1 MKNIHKKNNYY
12 INILWE
18 NKIIEKERYQELLD
32 IGYTET
38 QIKKILEKDELTK
51 ELYERLIEEKET
63 STTKDKTGHIKFKN
77 VNHQERAEKFGR
89 VSDGDTTEYLNIAL
103 KYFNYRCALS
113 GEIFESFGK
122 VNNTKAKS
130 NLSAEHIVPLCQGGD
145 DIAPNLVPS
154 VLQYNISKNGYNLLD
169 WWKKQKDNSG
179 KELYSPYRLL
189 KIVNFMMKSIEA
201 RKQGLNIKQYEKV
214 ILIPNEIDKIL
225 EEIEK
230 QDKEIQENEKR
241 KLISDTKTTTQID
254 EDGKKILQIIPEL
267 EGNIPKQS
275 EQQQKERYEEIRM
288 MDIFLTDA
296 IITLKENKELEQ
308 YDTITK
314 QLDEM
319 YKNVV
324 GTIPFEVEVRN
335 KILSILEDFG
345 IEENKCTVANE
356 LLRNTNILKELKS
369 KGNNESSINDI
380 DNYLN
385 EQIGSLR
392 KILTEEQIQIG
403 ISNIPEILYNK
414 ETRNKI
420 EFYITKRPNHL
431 DEYLKGNNF
440 VVDEFIDTIIKLQ
453 EIKVDTTKLV
463 SRDTIKSLAE
473 KSGITEKQLI
483 EVGLNPEDN
492 IGISKTGIVQ
502 AYNGNGNYKPP
513 TQEQVE
519 ELKILGISLEEK
531 DIVQEFIDTIIKLQE
546 IKVDTTKLVSRD
558 TIKSLAEKSGITEKQ
573 LIEAGLKPE
582 NKIGINKSSIVQA
595 YRGNGSCKPPT
606 QEQVEELKTL
616 GISLEKIEIDFV
628 QEFIYTISKLQ
639 EIGVDSTKFFQT
651 DTVKSLADKSG
662 ITEKQLIDA
671 GLNPDDNIGRSKNR
685 ITLAY
690 RGKGSYKPPTQEQVE
705 ELKILGISLEEK
717 DTVQEFIDTINT
729 LQEIGVD
736 ITRLTTIDTIKSLV
750 EKSGITEKQLIKAGL
765 NPSDKIGKTK
775 KNISQAYRGKGNCKP
790 PTQEQVEKLKIL
802 GISLEEKDTVQEFI
816 DTVNKL
822 QEIGVDTTKLIN
834 TDTIKSLAEKSGI
847 TEKELIEVGLN
858 PRNNIGT
865 SKNSIVKSYRGKIKC
880 KPPTQE
886 QVEELKNL
894 GIALE
899 EKDTVQEFIEKI
911 KKLQGIGVDTTRLKT
926 TDTIKSL
933 AEKSGIT
940 EKQLIEV
947 DLNPKDNI
955 GGSKCSIAKSH
966 RGTGQSKPPTQ
977 KQVEELKILGISL
990 ESKVKKSKFKKTI
1003 IEQKERQLLGENK
1016 EVKDEFEQTIRFTEH
1031 NLKYDEIEK

>member
-1 MKNIHKKNNYY
+1 M
-12 INILWE
+12 
-18 NKIIEKERYQELLD
+18 IEKERYQELLD

-254 EDGKKILQIIPEL
+254 EDEKKILQIIPEL

>member
-1 MKNIHKKNNYY
+1 M
-12 INILWE
+12 
-18 NKIIEKERYQELLD
+18 IEKERYQELLD

-225 EEIEK
+225 KEIEK

>member
-1 MKNIHKKNNYY
+1 
-12 INILWE
+12 
-18 NKIIEKERYQELLD
+18 
-32 IGYTET
+32 
-38 QIKKILEKDELTK
+38 
-51 ELYERLIEEKET
+51 
-63 STTKDKTGHIKFKN
+63 
-77 VNHQERAEKFGR
+77 
-89 VSDGDTTEYLNIAL
+89 
-103 KYFNYRCALS
+103 
-113 GEIFESFGK
+113 
-122 VNNTKAKS
+122 
-130 NLSAEHIVPLCQGGD
+130 
-145 DIAPNLVPS
+145 
-154 VLQYNISKNGYNLLD
+154 
-169 WWKKQKDNSG
+169 
-179 KELYSPYRLL
+179 
-189 KIVNFMMKSIEA
+189 
-201 RKQGLNIKQYEKV
+201 
-214 ILIPNEIDKIL
+214 
-225 EEIEK
+225 
-230 QDKEIQENEKR
+230 
-241 KLISDTKTTTQID
+241 
-254 EDGKKILQIIPEL
+254 
-267 EGNIPKQS
+267 
-275 EQQQKERYEEIRM
+275 M

-324 GTIPFEVEVRN
+324 GAIPFEVEVRN

-392 KILTEEQIQIG
+392 TILTEEQIQIG

-492 IGISKTGIVQ
+492 IGVSKTGIVQ
-502 AYNGNGNYKPP
+502 AHNGNGTYKPP
-513 TQEQVE
+513 TQEQLE

-531 DIVQEFIDTIIKLQE
+531 DIVQEFIDTINTLQE

-582 NKIGINKSSIVQA
+582 NNIGTNKSSIVQA

-639 EIGVDSTKFFQT
+639 EIGVDITKFFQT

-671 GLNPDDNIGRSKNR
+671 GLNPEDNIGRSKNR

-705 ELKILGISLEEK
+705 ELKILGITLEEK

-729 LQEIGVD
+729 LQKIGVD

-750 EKSGITEKQLIKAGL
+750 EKSGITEKQLIEAEL

-847 TEKELIEVGLN
+847 TEKKLIEVGLN

-865 SKNSIVKSYRGKIKC
+865 SKNTIIKSYRGKIKC

-886 QVEELKNL
+886 QVEELKKL
-894 GIALE
+894 GILLE

>member
-1 MKNIHKKNNYY
+1 M
-12 INILWE
+12 
-18 NKIIEKERYQELLD
+18 IEKERYQELLN

-89 VSDGDTTEYLNIAL
+89 ISDGDTTEYLNIAL

-113 GEIFESFGK
+113 GEVFESFGK

-169 WWKKQKDNSG
+169 WWKKQKDNNG

-189 KIVNFMMKSIEA
+189 KIVNFMMKSIEV

-275 EQQQKERYEEIRM
+275 EQQQKERYEKIRM

-324 GTIPFEVEVRN
+324 GTIQFEVEVRN

-440 VVDEFIDTIIKLQ
+440 VVD
-453 EIKVDTTKLV
+453 
-463 SRDTIKSLAE
+463 
-473 KSGITEKQLI
+473 
-483 EVGLNPEDN
+483 
-492 IGISKTGIVQ
+492 
-502 AYNGNGNYKPP
+502 
-513 TQEQVE
+513 
-519 ELKILGISLEEK
+519 
-531 DIVQEFIDTIIKLQE
+531 EFIDTIIKLQE

-847 TEKELIEVGLN
+847 TEKQLIEVGLN

-947 DLNPKDNI
+947 DLNPGDNI

-966 RGTGQSKPPTQ
+966 RGIGQSKPPTQ
-977 KQVEELKILGISL
+977 EQVEELKILGISL
-990 ESKVKKSKFKKTI
+990 ESKVKKSKFKETI

-1016 EVKDEFEQTIRFTEH
+1016 EVKNEFEVTM
-1031 NLKYDEIEK
+1031 KKIEVNNEKLNEERE

>member
-1 MKNIHKKNNYY
+1 M
-12 INILWE
+12 
-18 NKIIEKERYQELLD
+18 IEKERYQELLD

-169 WWKKQKDNSG
+169 WWKKQKDNNG

-189 KIVNFMMKSIEA
+189 KIVNFMMKSIEV

-392 KILTEEQIQIG
+392 TILTEEQIQIG

-606 QEQVEELKTL
+606 QEQVE
-616 GISLEKIEIDFV
+616 
-628 QEFIYTISKLQ
+628 
-639 EIGVDSTKFFQT
+639 
-651 DTVKSLADKSG
+651 
-662 ITEKQLIDA
+662 
-671 GLNPDDNIGRSKNR
+671 
-685 ITLAY
+685 
-690 RGKGSYKPPTQEQVE
+690 
-705 ELKILGISLEEK
+705 
-717 DTVQEFIDTINT
+717 
-729 LQEIGVD
+729 
-736 ITRLTTIDTIKSLV
+736 
-750 EKSGITEKQLIKAGL
+750 
-765 NPSDKIGKTK
+765 
-775 KNISQAYRGKGNCKP
+775 
-790 PTQEQVEKLKIL
+790 KLKIL

-947 DLNPKDNI
+947 DLNPGDNI

-966 RGTGQSKPPTQ
+966 RGIGQSKPPTQ
-977 KQVEELKILGISL
+977 EQVEELKILGISL
-990 ESKVKKSKFKKTI
+990 ESKVKKSKFKETI

-1016 EVKDEFEQTIRFTEH
+1016 EVKNEFEQTIRFTEH

>member
-1 MKNIHKKNNYY
+1 M
-12 INILWE
+12 
-18 NKIIEKERYQELLD
+18 IEKERYQELLD

-225 EEIEK
+225 KEIEK

-324 GTIPFEVEVRN
+324 GAIPFEVEVRN

-392 KILTEEQIQIG
+392 TILTEEQIQIG

-492 IGISKTGIVQ
+492 IGVSKTGIVQ
-502 AYNGNGNYKPP
+502 AHNGNGTYKPP

-531 DIVQEFIDTIIKLQE
+531 DIVQEFIDTINTLQE

-582 NKIGINKSSIVQA
+582 NNIGTNKSSIVQA

-606 QEQVEELKTL
+606 QEQVEELKAL

-639 EIGVDSTKFFQT
+639 EIGVDITKFFQT

-671 GLNPDDNIGRSKNR
+671 GLNPEDNIGRSKNR

-705 ELKILGISLEEK
+705 ELKILGITLEEK

-729 LQEIGVD
+729 LQKIGVD

-750 EKSGITEKQLIKAGL
+750 EKSGITEKQLIEAEL

-847 TEKELIEVGLN
+847 TEKKLIEVGLN

-865 SKNSIVKSYRGKIKC
+865 SKNTIIKSYRGKIKC

-886 QVEELKNL
+886 QVEELKKL
-894 GIALE
+894 GILLE

-926 TDTIKSL
+926 TDTIKIL

-940 EKQLIEV
+940 EKHLIEV

-977 KQVEELKILGISL
+977 EQVEELKILGISL
-990 ESKVKKSKFKKTI
+990 ESKVKKSKFKETI

-1016 EVKDEFEQTIRFTEH
+1016 EVKNEFEVTM
-1031 NLKYDEIEK
+1031 KKIEVNNEKLNEERE

>member
-1 MKNIHKKNNYY
+1 M
-12 INILWE
+12 
-18 NKIIEKERYQELLD
+18 IEKERYQELLN

-89 VSDGDTTEYLNIAL
+89 ISDGDTTEYLNIAL

-113 GEIFESFGK
+113 GEVFESFGK

-169 WWKKQKDNSG
+169 WWKKQKDNNG

-189 KIVNFMMKSIEA
+189 KIVNFMMKSIEV

-275 EQQQKERYEEIRM
+275 EQQQKERYEKIRM

-324 GTIPFEVEVRN
+324 GTIQFEVEVRN

-847 TEKELIEVGLN
+847 TEKQLIEVGLN

-947 DLNPKDNI
+947 DLNPGDNI

-966 RGTGQSKPPTQ
+966 RGIGQSKPPTQ
-977 KQVEELKILGISL
+977 EQVEELKILGISL
-990 ESKVKKSKFKKTI
+990 ESKVKKSKFKETI

-1016 EVKDEFEQTIRFTEH
+1016 EVKNEFEVTM
-1031 NLKYDEIEK
+1031 KKIEVNNEKLNEERE

>member
-1 MKNIHKKNNYY
+1 M
-12 INILWE
+12 
-18 NKIIEKERYQELLD
+18 IEKERYQELLD

-169 WWKKQKDNSG
+169 WWKKQKDNNG

-189 KIVNFMMKSIEA
+189 KIVNFMMKSIEV

-392 KILTEEQIQIG
+392 TILTEEQIQIG

-717 DTVQEFIDTINT
+717 DTVQKFIDTINT

-847 TEKELIEVGLN
+847 TEKELREVGLN

-947 DLNPKDNI
+947 DLNPGDNI

-966 RGTGQSKPPTQ
+966 RGIGQSKPPTQ
-977 KQVEELKILGISL
+977 EQVEELKILGISL
-990 ESKVKKSKFKKTI
+990 ESKVKKSKFKETI

-1016 EVKDEFEQTIRFTEH
+1016 EVKNEFEQTIRFTEH

>member
-1 MKNIHKKNNYY
+1 M
-12 INILWE
+12 
-18 NKIIEKERYQELLD
+18 IEKERYQELLD

-225 EEIEK
+225 KEIEK

-324 GTIPFEVEVRN
+324 GAIPFEVEVRN

-392 KILTEEQIQIG
+392 TILTEEQIQIG

-492 IGISKTGIVQ
+492 IGVSKTGIVQ
-502 AYNGNGNYKPP
+502 AHNGNGTYKPP
-513 TQEQVE
+513 TQEQLE

-531 DIVQEFIDTIIKLQE
+531 DIVQEFIDTINTLQE

-582 NKIGINKSSIVQA
+582 NNIGTNKSSIVQA

-639 EIGVDSTKFFQT
+639 EIGVDITKFFQT

-671 GLNPDDNIGRSKNR
+671 GLNPEDNIGRSKNR

-690 RGKGSYKPPTQEQVE
+690 RGKGNCKPPTQEQVE
-705 ELKILGISLEEK
+705 ELKILGITLEEK

-729 LQEIGVD
+729 LQKIGVD

-750 EKSGITEKQLIKAGL
+750 EKSGITEKQLIEAEL

-847 TEKELIEVGLN
+847 TEKKLIEVGLN

-865 SKNSIVKSYRGKIKC
+865 SKNTIIKSYRGKIKC

-886 QVEELKNL
+886 QVEELKKL
-894 GIALE
+894 GILLE

>member
-1 MKNIHKKNNYY
+1 M
-12 INILWE
+12 
-18 NKIIEKERYQELLD
+18 IEKERYQELLD

-225 EEIEK
+225 KEIEK

-324 GTIPFEVEVRN
+324 GAIPFEVEVRN

-392 KILTEEQIQIG
+392 TILTEEQIQIG

-492 IGISKTGIVQ
+492 IGVSKTGIVQ
-502 AYNGNGNYKPP
+502 AHNGNGTYKPP
-513 TQEQVE
+513 TQEQLE

-531 DIVQEFIDTIIKLQE
+531 DIVQEFIDTINTLQE

-582 NKIGINKSSIVQA
+582 NNIGTNKSSIVQA

-639 EIGVDSTKFFQT
+639 EIGVDITKFFQT

-671 GLNPDDNIGRSKNR
+671 GLNPEDNIGRSKNR

-705 ELKILGISLEEK
+705 ELKILGITLEEK

-729 LQEIGVD
+729 LQKIGVD

-750 EKSGITEKQLIKAGL
+750 EKSGITEKQLIEAEL

-847 TEKELIEVGLN
+847 TEKKLIEVGLN

-865 SKNSIVKSYRGKIKC
+865 SKNTIIKSYRGKIKC

-886 QVEELKNL
+886 QVEELKKL
-894 GIALE
+894 GILLE

>member
-1 MKNIHKKNNYY
+1 M
-12 INILWE
+12 
-18 NKIIEKERYQELLD
+18 
-32 IGYTET
+32 
-38 QIKKILEKDELTK
+38 
-51 ELYERLIEEKET
+51 
-63 STTKDKTGHIKFKN
+63 
-77 VNHQERAEKFGR
+77 
-89 VSDGDTTEYLNIAL
+89 
-103 KYFNYRCALS
+103 
-113 GEIFESFGK
+113 
-122 VNNTKAKS
+122 
-130 NLSAEHIVPLCQGGD
+130 
-145 DIAPNLVPS
+145 
-154 VLQYNISKNGYNLLD
+154 LD

-179 KELYSPYRLL
+179 KELYSPYRSL

-225 EEIEK
+225 KEIEK

-392 KILTEEQIQIG
+392 TILTEEQIQIG

-483 EVGLNPEDN
+483 EV
-492 IGISKTGIVQ
+492 
-502 AYNGNGNYKPP
+502 
-513 TQEQVE
+513 
-519 ELKILGISLEEK
+519 
-531 DIVQEFIDTIIKLQE
+531 
-546 IKVDTTKLVSRD
+546 
-558 TIKSLAEKSGITEKQ
+558 
-573 LIEAGLKPE
+573 
-582 NKIGINKSSIVQA
+582 
-595 YRGNGSCKPPT
+595 
-606 QEQVEELKTL
+606 
-616 GISLEKIEIDFV
+616 
-628 QEFIYTISKLQ
+628 
-639 EIGVDSTKFFQT
+639 
-651 DTVKSLADKSG
+651 
-662 ITEKQLIDA
+662 
-671 GLNPDDNIGRSKNR
+671 
-685 ITLAY
+685 
-690 RGKGSYKPPTQEQVE
+690 
-705 ELKILGISLEEK
+705 
-717 DTVQEFIDTINT
+717 
-729 LQEIGVD
+729 
-736 ITRLTTIDTIKSLV
+736 
-750 EKSGITEKQLIKAGL
+750 
-765 NPSDKIGKTK
+765 
-775 KNISQAYRGKGNCKP
+775 
-790 PTQEQVEKLKIL
+790 
-802 GISLEEKDTVQEFI
+802 
-816 DTVNKL
+816 
-822 QEIGVDTTKLIN
+822 
-834 TDTIKSLAEKSGI
+834 
-847 TEKELIEVGLN
+847 
-858 PRNNIGT
+858 
-865 SKNSIVKSYRGKIKC
+865 
-880 KPPTQE
+880 
-886 QVEELKNL
+886 
-894 GIALE
+894 
-899 EKDTVQEFIEKI
+899 
-911 KKLQGIGVDTTRLKT
+911 
-926 TDTIKSL
+926 
-933 AEKSGIT
+933 
-940 EKQLIEV
+940 
-947 DLNPKDNI
+947 DLNPGDNI

-966 RGTGQSKPPTQ
+966 RGIGQSKPPTQ
-977 KQVEELKILGISL
+977 EQVEELKILGISL
-990 ESKVKKSKFKKTI
+990 ESKVKKSKFKETI

-1016 EVKDEFEQTIRFTEH
+1016 EVKNEFEVTM
-1031 NLKYDEIEK
+1031 KKIEVNNEKLNEERE